1 MRSVFSIAYGCGLH
15 SLHLFLSLQP
25 LQGSCRVLSVPF
37 LLLRGAVEA
46 ASEESPR
53 RVGMSPFWCLILTAS
68 SLLSATWQCESSGTK
83 SDSAVLKTPP
93 NIASEMQ
100 LHKA

>member
-53 RVGMSPFWCLILTAS
+53 RVGMSPFWCLILKRAVC
-68 SLLSATWQCESSGTK
+68 SLPHGNVK
-83 SDSAVLKTPP
+83 VLEQNQT
-93 NIASEMQ
+93 
-100 LHKA
+100 LLC